1 MERIDHLLPWST
13 LGSEKRLS
21 VFRFGCGARKVY
33 IQSSLHAD
41 ELPGMR
47 TAWELKQRLRLLE
60 AEGRLRGTVELVPV
74 ANPVGLGQM
83 IQALHQGRFEM
94 SSGRNFNRDFPDLL
108 DAVIDSV
115 GERLGSDPAANVA
128 LVRQAL
134 RAALDALP
142 PATSE
147 LEGMQRLLYRH
158 ACDADLVLDLHCDF
172 EAAIHLYTLP
182 QQWPAFASLAARLG
196 AAVGLLA
203 EESGGGSFDEACSV
217 PWLRLSRLYPR
228 LPGDHRR
235 TRRPGRYHGAAGRGQ
250 RRGDPGLPRRAG
262 LRRGRMAGGARS
274 LLRRLALR
282 GHRIRP
288 RPAYRRGEF
297 PAPAGR
303 MGGGGRTAV
312 PGHRSPGR
320 PCQHRVRRGF
330 RRAFRHRTDALRA
343 AGTLAGQGGRSS
355 TDPSGTLAQ
364 RLISREHTHV
374 QTGSPRPAQALR

>member
-1 MERIDHLLPWST
+1 M
-13 LGSEKRLS
+13 
-21 VFRFGCGARKVY
+21 
-33 IQSSLHAD
+33 
-41 ELPGMR
+41 
-47 TAWELKQRLRLLE
+47 
-60 AEGRLRGTVELVPV
+60 
-74 ANPVGLGQM
+74 
-83 IQALHQGRFEM
+83 
-94 SSGRNFNRDFPDLL
+94 
-108 DAVIDSV
+108 IDSV

-128 LVRQAL
+128 LVRQTL

-203 EESGGGSFDEACSV
+203 EESGGGSFDEPARCRGCACRACIRAPSCRW
-217 PWLRLSRLYPR
+217 PAWRPPSNSAARPTPPCSRPEANAAAILAFLAEQGFVEGEWPAAPEACCEG
-228 LPGDHRR
+228 LPFEGTEYVHAPH
-235 TRRPGRYHGAAGRGQ
+235 TGVVSFLRRPGEWVEAGEPLFQ
-250 RRGDPGLPRRAG
+250 VIDPLADRASTVC
-262 LRRGRMAGGARS
+262 AGVSGV
-274 LLRRLALR
+274 L
-282 GHRIRP
+282 
-288 RPAYRRGEF
+288 
-297 PAPAGR
+297 
-303 MGGGGRTAV
+303 
-312 PGHRSPGR
+312 
-320 PCQHRVRRGF
+320 
-330 RRAFRHRTDALRA
+330 RHRTDALRA

>member
-1 MERIDHLLPWST
+1 M
-13 LGSEKRLS
+13 
-21 VFRFGCGARKVY
+21 
-33 IQSSLHAD
+33 
-41 ELPGMR
+41 
-47 TAWELKQRLRLLE
+47 
-60 AEGRLRGTVELVPV
+60 
-74 ANPVGLGQM
+74 
-83 IQALHQGRFEM
+83 
-94 SSGRNFNRDFPDLL
+94 
-108 DAVIDSV
+108 IDSV

-128 LVRQAL
+128 LVRQTL

-228 LPGDHRR
+228 AELPLACLATTVELGGQADTTVQQAEANAAAILAFLAEQGFVEGEWPAAPEACCEGLPFEGTEYVHAPH
-235 TRRPGRYHGAAGRGQ
+235 TGVVSFLRRPGEWVEAGEPLFQ
-250 RRGDPGLPRRAG
+250 VIDPWPTV
-262 LRRGRMAGGARS
+262 
-274 LLRRLALR
+274 
-282 GHRIRP
+282 
-288 RPAYRRGEF
+288 PAPCAPGF
-297 PAPAGR
+297 PA
-303 MGGGGRTAV
+303 
-312 PGHRSPGR
+312 
-320 PCQHRVRRGF
+320 C
-330 RRAFRHRTDALRA
+330 FRHRTDALRA

>member
-128 LVRQAL
+128 LVRQTL

-203 EESGGGSFDEACSV
+203 EESGGGSFDEPARCRGCACRACIRAPSCRW
-217 PWLRLSRLYPR
+217 PAW
-228 LPGDHRR
+228 
-235 TRRPGRYHGAAGRGQ
+235 RPPSNSAAR
-250 RRGDPGLPRRAG
+250 PTPPC
-262 LRRGRMAGGARS
+262 S
-274 LLRRLALR
+274 
-282 GHRIRP
+282 RP
-288 RPAYRRGEF
+288 RPTPRRSWPSSPSRASSRANGRRRPK
-297 PAPAGR
+297 PAAKACPSRAPNTSTPRIPAW
-303 MGGGGRTAV
+303 
-312 PGHRSPGR
+312 
-320 PCQHRVRRGF
+320 
-330 RRAFRHRTDALRA
+330 
-343 AGTLAGQGGRSS
+343 
-355 TDPSGTLAQ
+355 
-364 RLISREHTHV
+364 
-374 QTGSPRPAQALR
+374 

>member
-142 PATSE
+142 PRPRNWRACSACSIATPATPTWCSTCIATSRPPSISIPCRSN
-147 LEGMQRLLYRH
+147 GPPSPPWPH
-158 ACDADLVLDLHCDF
+158 A
-172 EAAIHLYTLP
+172 
-182 QQWPAFASLAARLG
+182 WRRRRAARRGVRRRFLRRGLLG
-196 AAVGLLA
+196 AVAAPVAPVSARRAAAG
-203 EESGGGSFDEACSV
+203 
-217 PWLRLSRLYPR
+217 

-235 TRRPGRYHGAAGRGQ
+235 TRRPGRHHRAAGRGQ

-297 PAPAGR
+297 PARPGEWVEAGEPLFQVIDPLADRASTVCAGVSGVLFAIERMRYAQPGLWLAKVAGR
-303 MGGGGRTAV
+303 QPIRQGRLL
-312 PGHRSPGR
+312 S
-320 PCQHRVRRGF
+320 
-330 RRAFRHRTDALRA
+330 D
-343 AGTLAGQGGRSS
+343 
-355 TDPSGTLAQ
+355 
-364 RLISREHTHV
+364 
-374 QTGSPRPAQALR
+374 

>member
-147 LEGMQRLLYRH
+147 LEGMQRVLYRH
-158 ACDADLVLDLHCDF
+158 ACDADLVLDLHCDI

-182 QQWPAFASLAARLG
+182 QHWPTVASLAARLG
-196 AAVGLLA
+196 AASGCSPRTRAAAPSTRPARCRGCVCAPVSARRAAVGLP
-203 EESGGGSFDEACSV
+203 V
-217 PWLRLSRLYPR
+217 
-228 LPGDHRR
+228 DHRR
-235 TRRPGRYHGAAGRGQ
+235 ARRPGR
-250 RRGDPGLPRRAG
+250 
-262 LRRGRMAGGARS
+262 
-274 LLRRLALR
+274 
-282 GHRIRP
+282 HRPCSRP
-288 RPAYRRGEF
+288 RPTPRRILAFLAEQGSSRATGLLRAEACCEGLPF
-297 PAPAGR
+297 EGTEYVHAPHTG
-303 MGGGGRTAV
+303 V
-312 PGHRSPGR
+312 VSFL
-320 PCQHRVRRGF
+320 RRWAHGW
-330 RRAFRHRTDALRA
+330 RRANRC
-343 AGTLAGQGGRSS
+343 
-355 TDPSGTLAQ
+355 
-364 RLISREHTHV
+364 SR
-374 QTGSPRPAQALR
+374 

>member
-128 LVRQAL
+128 LVRQTL

-172 EAAIHLYTLP
+172 EAAIHLYTTSP
-182 QQWPAFASLAARLG
+182 VPT
-196 AAVGLLA
+196 GLV
-203 EESGGGSFDEACSV
+203 F
-217 PWLRLSRLYPR
+217 
-228 LPGDHRR
+228 
-235 TRRPGRYHGAAGRGQ
+235 
-250 RRGDPGLPRRAG
+250 
-262 LRRGRMAGGARS
+262 
-274 LLRRLALR
+274 
-282 GHRIRP
+282 
-288 RPAYRRGEF
+288 
-297 PAPAGR
+297 
-303 MGGGGRTAV
+303 
-312 PGHRSPGR
+312 
-320 PCQHRVRRGF
+320 
-330 RRAFRHRTDALRA
+330 
-343 AGTLAGQGGRSS
+343 
-355 TDPSGTLAQ
+355 
-364 RLISREHTHV
+364 
-374 QTGSPRPAQALR
+374 

>member
-134 RAALDALP
+134 RAALDA
-142 PATSE
+142 
-147 LEGMQRLLYRH
+147 
-158 ACDADLVLDLHCDF
+158 
-172 EAAIHLYTLP
+172 
-182 QQWPAFASLAARLG
+182 
-196 AAVGLLA
+196 
-203 EESGGGSFDEACSV
+203 GGSFDEACSV

-228 LPGDHRR
+228 AELPLACLATTVELGGQADTTAQQAEGNAAAILAFLAEQGFVEGEWPAAPEACCEGLPFEGTEYVHAPH
-235 TRRPGRYHGAAGRGQ
+235 TGVVSFLRRPGEWVEAGEPLFQVIDPLADRASTVCAGVSGVLFAIERMRYAQPGLWLAKVAGRQ
-250 RRGDPGLPRRAG
+250 PIRQ
-262 LRRGRMAGGARS
+262 GR
-274 LLRRLALR
+274 LL
-282 GHRIRP
+282 
-288 RPAYRRGEF
+288 
-297 PAPAGR
+297 
-303 MGGGGRTAV
+303 
-312 PGHRSPGR
+312 S
-320 PCQHRVRRGF
+320 
-330 RRAFRHRTDALRA
+330 D
-343 AGTLAGQGGRSS
+343 
-355 TDPSGTLAQ
+355 
-364 RLISREHTHV
+364 
-374 QTGSPRPAQALR
+374 

>member
-147 LEGMQRLLYRH
+147 LEGMQRVLYRH

-217 PWLRLSRLYPR
+217 PWL
-228 LPGDHRR
+228 
-235 TRRPGRYHGAAGRGQ
+235 
-250 RRGDPGLPRRAG
+250 
-262 LRRGRMAGGARS
+262 
-274 LLRRLALR
+274 
-282 GHRIRP
+282 
-288 RPAYRRGEF
+288 
-297 PAPAGR
+297 
-303 MGGGGRTAV
+303 
-312 PGHRSPGR
+312 
-320 PCQHRVRRGF
+320 
-330 RRAFRHRTDALRA
+330 
-343 AGTLAGQGGRSS
+343 
-355 TDPSGTLAQ
+355 
-364 RLISREHTHV
+364 
-374 QTGSPRPAQALR
+374 

>member
-1 MERIDHLLPWST
+1 M
-13 LGSEKRLS
+13 
-21 VFRFGCGARKVY
+21 FRFGCGARKVY

-134 RAALDALP
+134 CAALDALP

-228 LPGDHRR
+228 AELPLACLATTVELGGQAD
-235 TRRPGRYHGAAGRGQ
+235 TTAQQAEANAAAILAFLAEQGFVEGEY
-250 RRGDPGLPRRAG
+250 
-262 LRRGRMAGGARS
+262 GGARS

-320 PCQHRVRRGF
+320 PCQHRVRRSF